1 MQGLRSNFIGC
12 EFFLESNSPDII
24 ALCETNLD
32 ESIYSGNF
40 PVKGYFPLIQKDCVT
55 QGEFLLHR
63 MLIVI
68 YVFDWLYFIQSFI
81 SFSSIDHLPCPCE
94 WFFYAISSKI
104 GKVPSINSSANVSV
118 FGNLNFHHKD

>member
-63 MLIVI
+63 TVIVI
-68 YVFDWLYFIQSFI
+68 YVFDWL
-81 SFSSIDHLPCPCE
+81 
-94 WFFYAISSKI
+94 
-104 GKVPSINSSANVSV
+104 
-118 FGNLNFHHKD
+118 